1 MANQM
6 STTSFLQ
13 QADEKVVCLVLPRFN
28 MNSLTMLIEPLRIAN
43 YISDQPLYEWQFL
56 TPGGGK
62 VTASN
67 GMMLECDDLGIIAS
81 TSLVALFGSWGAERN
96 TDHKLMNWLRQSAR
110 HGTRLIGVEIGAYIL
125 ARAGLLHQKSATT
138 HWSLYAGFA
147 ETFPDIE
154 TSEQLYTIGQQIM
167 TCAGGTATADLML
180 HLMQEKYSKDL
191 AREVSSQMLHQSL
204 RAPETFQRPIMTTGS
219 GYINPII
226 LEVTRF
232 LERHIEDHIPIPE
245 LCLRTGVPQRKLER
259 LFRRDL
265 GCTVV
270 QFYRQLKLQY
280 ARTLLVSTNM
290 NIREISVACGFNSMS
305 YFSHCFSKTFGRK
318 PSLYRMAWPEDQPEP
333 TWHGTIYS
341 FIRNPENTID

>member
-1 MANQM
+1 M
-6 STTSFLQ
+6 SILTSNNTS
-13 QADEKVVCLVLPRFN
+13 AEKLVCVILPRFN
-28 MNSLTMLIEPLRIAN
+28 MASLTMLIEPLRIAN

-67 GMMLECDDLGIIAS
+67 GMVVECADLPSISQPSQI
-81 TSLVALFGSWGAERN
+81 VLFGSWGAERN
-96 TDHKLMNWLRQSAR
+96 TDHQLMNWLRQFVR
-110 HGTRLIGVEIGAYIL
+110 HGTPIIGVETGAYIL
-125 ARAGLLHQKSATT
+125 ARAGLLHHKPATT
-138 HWSLYAGFA
+138 HWSLYAGFS
-147 ETFPDIE
+147 ETFPDIDA
-154 TSEQLYTIGQQIM
+154 SEQLYTIDQTIM

-180 HLMQEKYSKDL
+180 YLMQEQHGSDL
-191 AREVSSQMLHQSL
+191 AREVSSQMLHQNI
-204 RAPETFQRPIMTTGS
+204 RTPETMQRPIVATSS
-219 GYINPII
+219 GNINPII
-226 LEVTRF
+226 LDVTRF

-245 LCLRTGVPQRKLER
+245 LCVRTGIPQRKLER

-318 PSLYRMAWPEDQPEP
+318 PSLYRMAWPDDQPEP

-341 FIRNPENTID
+341 FIRNPAKNTTG